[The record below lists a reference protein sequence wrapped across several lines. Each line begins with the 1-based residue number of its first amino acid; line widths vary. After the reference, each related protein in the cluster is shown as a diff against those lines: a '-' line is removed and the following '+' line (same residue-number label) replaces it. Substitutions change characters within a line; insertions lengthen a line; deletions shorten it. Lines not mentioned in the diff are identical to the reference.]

1 MTTSPEQ
8 EITYGFE
15 TTTTTALMATFSGN
29 ASGGGGGSSSNDSAE
44 IVADL
49 RRWPH
54 AFLSWYIAAPGAAIA
69 MIPFGLLTLA
79 VNVITC
85 LALIAE
91 RALQTTLYTYLASLA
106 ACDVIGAAII
116 TPLAAASLYYGRST
130 ARGEIVIFRADLI
143 ERR

>member
-15 TTTTTALMATFSGN
+15 TTTALMTSFTSN
-29 ASGGGGGSSSNDSAE
+29 ASGCGGCNGSTE
-44 IVADL
+44 IAADL

-85 LALIAE
+85 LALVAE

-106 ACDVIGAAII
+106 ACDVIGAAIV
-116 TPLAAASLYYGRST
+116 TPLAAASLYFGRS
-130 ARGEIVIFRADLI
+130 AALEELLHKK
-143 ERR
+143 